1 MGTILNNEGQCF
13 CPHRP
18 KWAEFYK
25 LVNIMSIP
33 ESESI
38 GNISSIIGE
47 TDWETVELGKQICHH
62 DFCQTS
68 GI

>member
-25 LVNIMSIP
+25 LMNIMSIP

-47 TDWETVELGKQICHH
+47 TMIERL
-62 DFCQTS
+62 
-68 GI
+68 